1 MTKEELKQKL
11 KGAMYAQRTL
21 EGELD
26 KLQELRSLAQKIT
39 PVYSQAPGGSGSGK
53 VLENSVAKIVEQERV
68 VASCCDELCEQ
79 LAEVRALVALLPVGP
94 MRLVMQR
101 RYLNYR
107 KWEQIAME
115 LDYTWQHVHRLHGRA
130 LEFML
135 KDVIECE
142 GQPVL

>member
-11 KGAMYAQRTL
+11 RGAWYAQRAL
-21 EGELD
+21 ECELD
-26 KLQELRSLAQKIT
+26 KLQELRNLAQKVT
-39 PVYSQAPGGSGSGK
+39 TAYSQTPGGSGSGQALANA
-53 VLENSVAKIVEQERV
+53 VTKIVEQEKI
-68 VASCCDELCEQ
+68 VAECCNELCEQ
-79 LAEVRALVALLPVGP
+79 LAEVRELVSLLPVGP

-101 RYLNYR
+101 RYLNYC

>member
-39 PVYSQAPGGSGSGK
+39 PVYSQAPGGSGSGQM
-53 VLENSVAKIVEQERV
+53 LENAVAKIVEQERV

-79 LAEVRALVALLPVGP
+79 LDEVRALVALLPVGP

-107 KWEQIAME
+107 KWEQIMIE
-115 LDYTWQHVHRLHGRA
+115 LDYSWRGMHKLHNKA
-130 LEFML
+130 LEMIM
-135 KDVIECE
+135 KSKK
-142 GQPVL
+142 